1 MQPDDGQPNGMHHD
15 EDQRQPHGA
24 QDVLATV
31 RQEFADTLIRSIE
44 DDDYP
49 STTQMDLAERSM
61 TLEQR
66 ARYIRALI
74 DKVERD
80 LPYPSVPMMQRILS
94 LVGR

>member
-1 MQPDDGQPNGMHHD
+1 MQSDDGQPNGMQHD
-15 EDQRQPHGA
+15 EDQRQYLRA

-44 DDDYP
+44 ADDYP
-49 STTQMDLAERSM
+49 STTQMELAEGSM

-80 LPYPSVPMMQRILS
+80 LPYPSVPMMKRILS
-94 LVGR
+94 LVAR